1 MAYSNLQIFIVEL
14 IGTFLLVVFATGSI
28 VYDAEVFDGKLGIPF
43 AALAPFIALLI
54 AVYAFRKISLAHFNP
69 AVTIG
74 YYITGHITKIQVA
87 YYFTAEIIGA
97 LLGSLFVLSFIGEKA
112 DLGANIPNYDF
123 SIFLIFP
130 VEVLASAMLMGVIF
144 YVVYTKGLKGFS
156 GVAIGGIV
164 GLDILF
170 LAFISGASMNPARAL
185 APALLSGELSNLWL
199 YLTAPFV
206 GTTIA
211 AFLFRNKFQ
220 AQRASNYE

>member
-206 GTTIA
+206 GTTIV

>member
-43 AALAPFIALLI
+43 IALAPFIALLI

-97 LLGSLFVLSFIGEKA
+97 LLGSLFILSFIGEKA

-199 YLTAPFV
+199 YCTAPFV